1 MQSREDAERILRLG
15 ADERKVSVVGSLK
28 FAARREVRDRAD
40 FSAVAQQDKRWLVA
54 GSTHGGEEEILLA
67 AFRAVRSQGARLSMV
82 LAPRHPQRFTE
93 VAGLLKTRQFNFIR
107 RSEAQA
113 ERLFEKDILL
123 LDTVG
128 ELADFFAVGDIAF
141 VGGSLIDAGGHNVLE
156 PARFGKPILFGPF
169 MTNFKAIADEMIREG
184 AGIVVQGVE
193 DLARETAKL
202 LSDTGLRRRM
212 GERALR
218 IAMGQG
224 DAFKRNLDLV
234 AHYL

>member
-1 MQSREDAERILRLG
+1 
-15 ADERKVSVVGSLK
+15 
-28 FAARREVRDRAD
+28 
-40 FSAVAQQDKRWLVA
+40 
-54 GSTHGGEEEILLA
+54 
-67 AFRAVRSQGARLSMV
+67 
-82 LAPRHPQRFTE
+82 
-93 VAGLLKTRQFNFIR
+93 
-107 RSEAQA
+107 
-113 ERLFEKDILL
+113 